1 MKYLVLGIGYS
12 KQEYDIERNE
22 WKKYGEALINSS
34 HSMQFLI

>member
-22 WKKYGEALINSS
+22 WKKYSIDFHFADNIP
-34 HSMQFLI
+34 